1 MLDNFWLYAESET
14 DGKKNGE
21 HYTSERCRQK
31 KLYDVSMLINT
42 AFKLAVAK
50 CFTFL
55 GILVFVTRQCFVGKY
70 VV

>member
-1 MLDNFWLYAESET
+1 MGNITQANDA
-14 DGKKNGE
+14 GK
-21 HYTSERCRQK
+21 K

-55 GILVFVTRQCFVGKY
+55 GILVFVMR
-70 VV
+70 

>member
-1 MLDNFWLYAESET
+1 MQNQKRMAKKMGNITQANDA
-14 DGKKNGE
+14 GK
-21 HYTSERCRQK
+21 K